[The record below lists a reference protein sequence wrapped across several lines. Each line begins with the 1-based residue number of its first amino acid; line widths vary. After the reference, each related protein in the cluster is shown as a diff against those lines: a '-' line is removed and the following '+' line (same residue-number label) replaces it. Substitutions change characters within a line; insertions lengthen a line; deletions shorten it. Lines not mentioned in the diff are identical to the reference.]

1 MTVDVVVG
9 GFWGDE
15 GKGKIISHL
24 VNKRKATIVARGGV
38 GPNAGHTIVV
48 DGIEYKLRMIPSGI
62 GGKNVRKLLIGP
74 GVLVNP
80 EVFLK
85 EIKETQMEGKAFL
98 DFQCGIIEAK
108 HRGIDTTDPHLVKK
122 VGTTGSGS
130 GPANEERVKR
140 KLKLA
145 KDIKELESYLIDVPG
160 EIHEGMENDEPI
172 LLEGTQATYL
182 SLIHG
187 TYPFVTTKDVTASAI
202 CSDVGIGPTVVT
214 DVTLVFKA
222 YVTRVGEGYLP
233 NELSEEETISRGWTE
248 YGTVTKRLRRAA
260 PFNSDLAKRSIR
272 LNSATKIAL
281 TKLDII
287 FPEARGKTSFE
298 ELSDSAKDW
307 ITTKEEEIG
316 RKFSFIGTGPADIEI
331 IDREEK

>member
-24 VNKRKATIVARGGV
+24 VNKREASIVARGGV

-48 DGIEYKLRMIPSGI
+48 NGVEYKLRMIPSGI
-62 GGKNVRKLLIGP
+62 GGKNVKKLLIGP

-80 EVFLK
+80 EVFLN
-85 EIKETQMEGKAFL
+85 EVKETQMEGKAFL
-98 DFQCGIIEAK
+98 DFQCGIIEEK
-108 HRGIDTTDPHLVKK
+108 HRGIDTTDPHLVNK

-130 GPANEERVKR
+130 GPANEERVRR

-145 KDIKELESYLIDVPG
+145 RDIDELEPYIIDVPG
-160 EIHEGMENDEPI
+160 ELHQALANGEAI

-182 SLIHG
+182 SLFHG
-187 TYPFVTTKDVTASAI
+187 SYPYVTTKDVTASSI
-202 CSDVGIGPTVVT
+202 CADVGLGPKAIT

-222 YVTRVGEGYLP
+222 YVTRVGEGFLP
-233 NELSEEETISRGWTE
+233 GELTEEETIEKGWTE

-260 PFNSDLAKRSIR
+260 PFNADLAKRSIR
-272 LNSATKIAL
+272 LNSANKVAL
-281 TKLDII
+281 TKLDIL
-287 FPEARGKTSFE
+287 FPDCRGKTSYE
-298 ELSDSAKDW
+298 DLSESAKNW
-307 ITTKEEEIG
+307 VAKKEEELG
-316 RKFSFIGTGPADIEI
+316 MKFSFIGTGPADVEI
-331 IDREEK
+331 IDREEN